1 MQINIK
7 YMMSSKIKR
16 KYWAIIPAAGTGSRM
31 GADLPKQYLQ
41 LAGKTVIQH
50 TLSRFGDHSQI
61 SGIVLAL
68 SSQDKIW
75 DKLQYQCPKKLI
87 RAEGGAERCH
97 SVLNALSALSEHA
110 SEQDWVLVH
119 DAARPCLQADDID
132 QLIRELGN
140 HSVGGLLA
148 VPVRDTMKRTDNNGV
163 VQETVAR
170 ENLWHALTPQMF
182 KLGELHDA
190 LTRTIADGI
199 EVTDEA
205 SAMEY
210 VGKQPG
216 LVKGRWSNIK
226 ITHPEDI
233 ALAEFYLEQC
243 DA

>member
-1 MQINIK
+1 MESETNA
-7 YMMSSKIKR
+7 
-16 KYWAIIPAAGTGSRM
+16 KYWVIIPAAGSGTRM
-31 GADLPKQYLQ
+31 GTDLPKQYLP
-41 LAGKTVIQH
+41 LAGKTVIEH
-50 TLSRFGDHSQI
+50 TLSRFGDHPQI
-61 SGIVLAL
+61 SGIVVAL

-75 DKLQYQCPKKLI
+75 DSLQYKCPKKLI
-87 RAEGGAERCH
+87 RAEGGAERCN
-97 SVLNALSALSEHA
+97 SVLNAFNELSGYA

-119 DAARPCLQADDID
+119 DAARPCLQADDIS
-132 QLIRELGN
+132 QLIQELGN
-140 HSVGGLLA
+140 HPVGGLLA

-163 VQETVAR
+163 VQETVMR

-182 KLGELHDA
+182 RFGDLRDA
-190 LTRTIADGI
+190 LTQAVTDGV

-210 VGKQPG
+210 AGKQPK

-233 ALAEFYLEQC
+233 ALAEFYLEQH